1 MKITAIKT
9 SLMKVPNEAPVNSY
23 YPHVTYVVA
32 RIQTDQGVE
41 GLGYTMLM
49 GGMGAESVL
58 AYLEHNLK
66 PLLMGENP
74 IQVGRL
80 WTKMYDNDRG
90 LRKKG
95 IPMYAISAVDIALWD
110 IIGKSMDRPLYQILG
125 QHVDKIPVYG
135 SAGFLSYTVD
145 QIVKEAQ
152 GFIEKG
158 VKHYK
163 FKLGRPDVMENVER
177 VKAVRKALGDKI
189 EILVDA
195 NQRWDVAT
203 NIRVGRALADVGLY
217 WYEEPVYAD
226 NIEQCAEVARNIPC
240 PVATG
245 ENEYTRYGFRD
256 LIQAKAAQFLNPDI
270 HRAGG
275 FTAMMEI
282 SHLAAAY
289 DVKIAPHLV
298 PELSVTVMAAIPNGS
313 LVEVLAGSPV
323 GLWRDPLEI
332 SNGHLPLPKGPGH
345 GMEFSKEAIKKY
357 TL

>member
-9 SLMKVPNEAPVNSY
+9 SLLKVPNEAPVSTY

-32 RIQTDQGVE
+32 RIQTDQGIE

-49 GGMGAESVL
+49 GGFGAEAVH
-58 AYLEHNLK
+58 AYLEHNLV
-66 PLLMGENP
+66 PLMIGENP
-74 IQVGRL
+74 LQVGRL
-80 WTKMYDNDRG
+80 WNKMYDNDRG

-95 IPMYAISAVDIALWD
+95 IPVYAISAIDIGLWD
-110 IIGKSMDRPLYQILG
+110 IVGKSMDRPLHQIFG
-125 QHVDKIPVYG
+125 QHVEKAPVYG
-135 SAGFLSYTVD
+135 SGGFLSYTVD

-152 GFIEKG
+152 GFFEKG

-163 FKLGRPDVMENVER
+163 FKIGRPDVMENVRR
-177 VKAVRKALGDKI
+177 VRDVRKALGDKVD
-189 EILVDA
+189 ILVDA

-203 NIRVGRALADVGLY
+203 NIRVGRMLDDCNLF

-226 NIEQCAEVARNIPC
+226 NIEQCAEVARSIPI

-256 LIQAKAAQFLNPDI
+256 LINAKAAQYLNPDI

-289 DVKIAPHLV
+289 DAKIAPHLV
-298 PELSVTVMAAIPNGS
+298 PELSVTVLASIPNGS
-313 LVEVLAGSPV
+313 LVEVLAGAPSNMWENPV
-323 GLWRDPLEI
+323 EI
-332 SNGHLPLPKGPGH
+332 ANGHMTPPDRPGH
-345 GMEFSKEAIKKY
+345 GMAFSKDAVKKY
-357 TL
+357 TV